1 MLLESNN
8 SGLLRYVGAWNVR
21 QQTQKKSSIKVAVMN
36 KECSYEQR
44 IKGMMEDDTTW
55 QVKNL
60 TPPTRTKLQ
69 RSLGR

>member
-8 SGLLRYVGAWNVR
+8 RGLLRYVGAWNVR
-21 QQTQKKSSIKVAVMN
+21 QQTQKKVVNQSG
-36 KECSYEQR
+36 SYEQR
-44 IKGMMEDDTTW
+44 IKGMMEDDTMW